1 MILSTCALISLISE
15 NSSSSVV
22 VVVVDGSL
30 FEVANNREE
39 GAIDFDFIGC
49 ENDDA
54 RLLLP
59 AEAGDDDGSLRA
71 MMAVPSLSILLAVMA
86 A

>member
-1 MILSTCALISLISE
+1 MISE

-22 VVVVDGSL
+22 VVDDVDGSL
-30 FEVANNREE
+30 FEVAKREE
-39 GAIDFDFIGC
+39 CAIDFDFIGC

-54 RLLLP
+54 RLILP
-59 AEAGDDDGSLRA
+59 AEAGDDDGSLLRA
-71 MMAVPSLSILLAVMA
+71 MMAVPSLSILVAVMA